1 MEELAK
7 EEEQRRKEEEKVEK
21 ARKAKSSL
29 FDDMDR
35 NPHAL
40 PASQTPASALS
51 SSAPATAARAGA
63 SASSSASPPA
73 AQAAT
78 SPSSNGGGY
87 VPPGWSAALPDTRRT
102 DLADPSIEST
112 GIALSL
118 CGCGMPDGNAF
129 GAQVLG
135 AVGMHAPSVESFD
148 DFYQTW
154 FEEEFFPVMSQN
166 LKRELVNRAKSKGF
180 LSGLSSQV
188 KKWAMANTDERLQA
202 DAWLAYFK
210 LHSPAQ
216 FQSFGVFLQASVN
229 LGSAASPCW
238 VSFWGYPDAS
248 RAQWLLPP
256 WASYDTDVSSIV
268 DELDERGGMAALVE
282 AAAQ

>member
-7 EEEQRRKEEEKVEK
+7 EEERRHKEEEKVKK

-35 NPHAL
+35 NPHVS
-40 PASQTPASALS
+40 PASQTPASAS
-51 SSAPATAARAGA
+51 SSSLPATAARTGA

-73 AQAAT
+73 AQAA
-78 SPSSNGGGY
+78 SPSSNGGAY

-118 CGCGMPDGNAF
+118 CGCGMPADGNAF

-188 KKWAMANTDERLQA
+188 KKLAMAHTDERLQA

-210 LHSPAQ
+210 LHQPAQ

-248 RAQWLLPP
+248 RPQWLLPP

-268 DELDERGGMAALVE
+268 DELDERGGMTALVE